1 VDATGVEA
9 YASKV
14 RGCLLGGAVGDAL
27 GAPVEFD
34 SLDEIRE
41 KHGPDG
47 VRAYARSSGGGPT
60 YGAITDDTQMTLFT
74 VEGLIRAGVRTD
86 RGIGFTLELVHAA
99 YDRWLDT
106 QTLPGPPD
114 RPYGG
119 WLATEAWLYSRRAP
133 GDTCL
138 SALSNARAGTDRIR
152 LYGAQV
158 INRSKGC
165 GAVMRSAPFG
175 LLPRDQV
182 PVETVF
188 EWADEA
194 AGWTHGHP
202 SGRLPAGALAAIVA
216 GLVDGLDLP
225 AAVDA
230 ALAIL
235 RPKRNSAE
243 TVTALE
249 AAVAAATAP
258 PSIDALTLLGG
269 GWVGEEALAIAV
281 YAALSCPEPAQFL
294 DALALSVSHGGDSD
308 STGAICGNIL
318 GTRHGAWAVP
328 PELAFEVEGRGTILQ
343 LADDFVYEFTDAQR
357 RLHGAYGPDTRWP
370 DRYPPG

>member
-1 VDATGVEA
+1 MDATGVEA

-27 GAPVEFD
+27 GAPVEFA
-34 SLDEIRE
+34 SLEEIWG

-47 VRAYARSSGGGPT
+47 VRAYAPSGGGGPA

-74 VEGLIRAGVRTD
+74 VEGLIRARVRTD
-86 RGIGFTLELVHAA
+86 RGIGFTLELVHAS

-119 WLATEAWLYSRRAP
+119 WLATETWLYSRRAP

-138 SALSNARAGTDRIR
+138 SSLSNARAGTDRIR
-152 LYGAQV
+152 VYGGQV

-175 LLPRDQV
+175 LLPRDEV
-182 PVETVF
+182 PVETAF

-202 SGRLPAGALAAIVA
+202 SGRLCAGALAAIVA

-235 RPKRNSAE
+235 RSKRDSAE

-249 AAVAAATAP
+249 AAVAAGP
-258 PSIDALTLLGG
+258 PR
-269 GWVGEEALAIAV
+269 
-281 YAALSCPEPAQFL
+281 P
-294 DALALSVSHGGDSD
+294 
-308 STGAICGNIL
+308 ICGNIL

-328 PELAFEVEGRGTILQ
+328 PELAFEVEGPRHDPPAG
-343 LADDFVYEFTDAQR
+343 R
-357 RLHGAYGPDTRWP
+357 RLRLRVHRRPEPPPRRLRPRHPLAPPLPAGLTRRKPGRVHAARLPADEVSRRGRWCPGPHR
-370 DRYPPG
+370 RAAR